1 MKRIDGIFYMQPTLL
16 KNIPDTTII
25 NEFPIE
31 TYPSLLTNSTDFYL
45 NSPYTAYVQGLEA
58 EWQSNFSW
66 LRAPFNGI
74 VLNVNYTHVWSETK
88 YMQDRIRYERVPG
101 SFIPQPVEIDT
112 FYENRL
118 LHQANDI
125 ANVSLGYDYK
135 GFSARVSFR
144 FQGNVISGI
153 GTRPE
158 ENEYTNNIYAYD
170 FVIKQNIPLKYGE
183 FEVFL
188 NAINF
193 TNVPQESI

>member
-1 MKRIDGIFYMQPTLL
+1 
-16 KNIPDTTII
+16 
-25 NEFPIE
+25 
-31 TYPSLLTNSTDFYL
+31 
-45 NSPYTAYVQGLEA
+45 
-58 EWQSNFSW
+58 
-66 LRAPFNGI
+66 
-74 VLNVNYTHVWSETK
+74 
-88 YMQDRIRYERVPG
+88 MQDRIKYERVPG

-112 FYENRL
+112 FYVNRL
-118 LHQANDI
+118 LQQANDI

-158 ENEYTNNIYAYD
+158 ENAYTNNIYAYD
-170 FVIKQNIPLKYGE
+170 FVIKQNIPLKFGE

-193 TNVPQESI
+193 TNVPQSRYSTFKDTQGNDRNAITYERFSGRQFQLGIRFKY